1 MLLSLLIIVAAF
13 LVNLNTMSH
22 LWLKRSELPITSSR
36 TLSLPPPLTESLV
49 CYTAPLMGGV
59 LPKAAI
65 FNEKLEEIALRVL
78 SAKEVKSSFPLFA
91 K

>member
-1 MLLSLLIIVAAF
+1 VLLSLLIIVAAF

-22 LWLKRSELPITSSR
+22 LWLPRAELPITSSR

-49 CYTAPLMGGV
+49 CYSAPLIGGA
-59 LPKAAI
+59 LPKAAV
-65 FNEKLEEIALRVL
+65 FNQRMEEVALRVL
-78 SAKEVKSSFPLFA
+78 SADSVRRSFPLFA

>member
-22 LWLKRSELPITSSR
+22 LWLERSELPITSSR

-49 CYTAPLMGGV
+49 CYSAPLVAGV
-59 LPKAAI
+59 LPRALV
-65 FNEKLEEIALRVL
+65 FNEKLEEVPLRVL
-78 SAKEVKSSFPLFA
+78 LAK
-91 K
+91 